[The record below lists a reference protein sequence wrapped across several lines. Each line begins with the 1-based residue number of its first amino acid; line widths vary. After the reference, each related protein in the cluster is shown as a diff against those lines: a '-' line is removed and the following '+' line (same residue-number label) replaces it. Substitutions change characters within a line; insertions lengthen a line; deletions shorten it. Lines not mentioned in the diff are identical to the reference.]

1 MFRSAPREALFGR
14 AGAALSLVA
23 LFTACAAQNADSGE
37 QRAALSTYAD
47 HAAWSKKPPGL
58 EPVDVPLF
66 VAVTFD
72 DNFVSGLGDVTGG
85 MTWATSFFEPLRN
98 PAGSGFAPTFDGS
111 PVRTS
116 FYGNCVYLDDEGTR
130 KSWRTAHDDGHEL
143 GNHTQ
148 SHLHGGQFTAQA
160 WTEQIAPCTA
170 ALVKGEDAL
179 GVGVNDVRG
188 FRAPFLEYSSELFG
202 ALKSEG
208 LGYDTS
214 VQSCWGASDDGKS
227 CAWPYTLDQGSPDA
241 AVLTAKFEAP
251 AVPSSAGLWELT
263 PSALFV
269 PPDALAT
276 QYGFEPG
283 LRERIPRDMPAPS
296 FYEAVA
302 GRIAPLDVTLFVDA
316 GLSPA
321 EVLATLKY
329 TLDLRL
335 QGNRAPLIFIGHTHV
350 YASNYG
356 AAAKAPEASAR
367 QRVIE
372 DFVRYAQTLPVVR
385 LRPVADILSWMQRP
399 QPLNGVITAPI
410 NSGNG
415 GAAGVAGVG
424 GTGAGAAG
432 ASGAGGL
439 AGSLGGNAAGSGGVA
454 TSAGSNATAAEG
466 EPACSCAVVGSPNR
480 GFGYYAVCVL
490 LGVLG
495 LSRSAVR
502 LRRPS
507 GVSGRSTSYTCG
519 ECSSRC
525 PGLQPNAM
533 RWERS

>member
-1 MFRSAPREALFGR
+1 MARRVSTSLALL
-14 AGAALSLVA
+14 AGCS
-23 LFTACAAQNADSGE
+23 ACAGQGPELGE
-37 QRAALSTYAD
+37 RQTTLSTYAD
-47 HAAWSKKPPGL
+47 RAAWSKKPPGL
-58 EPVDVPLF
+58 EPVDVPQF

-72 DNFVSGLGDVTGG
+72 DNFVSGLGDDSGG

-111 PVRTS
+111 PARTS
-116 FYGNCVYLDDEGTR
+116 FYGNCLYLDDESTR
-130 KSWRTAHDDGHEL
+130 KSWRTARDHGHEL
-143 GNHTQ
+143 GNHTV
-148 SHLHGGQFTAQA
+148 SHLHGGQFTAA
-160 WTEQIAPCTA
+160 DWTEQIAPCTA
-170 ALVKGEDAL
+170 ALTKSENGL
-179 GVGVNDVRG
+179 GVGVDDVRG

-202 ALKSEG
+202 ALQSQG
-208 LGYDTS
+208 LWYDTS
-214 VQSCWGASDDGKS
+214 VQSCWGAGDDGTS
-227 CAWPYTLDQGSPDA
+227 CAWPYTLDQGSPDG
-241 AVLTAKFEAP
+241 VNLTAKFQTP
-251 AVPSSAGLWELT
+251 TVPPSAGLWELT

-269 PPDALAT
+269 PPDTLAA

-283 LRERIPRDMPAPS
+283 LRQRIPADMPAPS
-296 FYEAVA
+296 FYEATT

-356 AAAKAPEASAR
+356 AAAKAPDASAR

-399 QPLNGVITAPI
+399 QPLNGVVTAPVG
-410 NSGNG
+410 SATAGAG
-415 GAAGVAGVG
+415 GSVSAGGGVAG
-424 GTGAGAAG
+424 GTADAG
-432 ASGAGGL
+432 GAGGF
-439 AGSLGGNAAGSGGVA
+439 AGSVAGNPGGGA
-454 TSAGSNATAAEG
+454 TGAVAGSNATIASNEA
-466 EPACSCAVVGSPNR
+466 ACSCGVVGNPRKS
-480 GFGYYAVCVL
+480 GFGYYATWLLLAL
-490 LGVLG
+490 LG
-495 LSRSAVR
+495 RSAVR

-507 GVSGRSTSYTCG
+507 YTCR
-519 ECSSRC
+519 ECRSRC